1 MRSIL
6 RWCIEI
12 ITRALC
18 YFKRRVRVSPHALG
32 QDGLIKVNLGCGL
45 AVAEG
50 WINVDASLNALVA
63 SWPSAVHK
71 MLYRLSG
78 ANQYYSLSDYCAL
91 LQNHVFV
98 HRDLSCGLPFP
109 DQSVDYL
116 YCSHFLEHL
125 SRPDALQLLKE
136 SHRVLK
142 PTGAFRICVPDLA
155 YALSLYERGESK
167 KMLESY
173 FFVEDLDSSMARH
186 RYMYDFALLKTA
198 LEESGFRSVAKREYR
213 QGITPDLQILD
224 NRPEETL
231 FVEATKSQT
240 SA

>member
-1 MRSIL
+1 LPVI
-6 RWCIEI
+6 RWLIENS
-12 ITRALC
+12 TRTIC
-18 YFKRRVRVSPHALG
+18 YVKRGTGVTPVPLG
-32 QDGLIKVNLGCGL
+32 ADRLVKVNLGCGL
-45 AVAEG
+45 AVAKG
-50 WINVDASLNALVA
+50 WLNVDASLNALVA
-63 SWPSAVHK
+63 SWPSAFHK
-71 MLYRLSG
+71 LLYRLSG

-91 LQNHVFV
+91 LRDHVFV
-98 HRDLSCGLPFP
+98 HRDLSQKLPFP

-125 SRPDALQLLKE
+125 SRPDALRLLKE

-142 PTGAFRICVPDLA
+142 SSGTLRICVPDLA
-155 YALSLYERGESK
+155 HALMLYQRGEAK

-186 RYMYDFALLKTA
+186 RYMYDYSLLKEA
-198 LEESGFRSVAKREYR
+198 LEASGFPSVMRREYR
-213 QGITPDLQILD
+213 KGITPDLQILD

-231 FVEATKSQT
+231 FVEATKSRP